1 MLAKDMLF
9 ATLDSSIKSLKIG
22 DHKCLLVDTVGFIR
36 DLPTSLIAAFKS
48 TLDEIVSSDLI
59 LHIRDISD
67 DDLEVQFY
75 EVSKVLEEIG
85 VKKND
90 ERIIEV
96 FNKIDSVER
105 ESNNG
110 FIMENNKI
118 YISATNGVGISSLKN
133 LIQKK
138 VLLSF

>member
-67 DDLEVQFY
+67 DDL
-75 EVSKVLEEIG
+75 K
-85 VKKND
+85 
-90 ERIIEV
+90 
-96 FNKIDSVER
+96 
-105 ESNNG
+105 
-110 FIMENNKI
+110 
-118 YISATNGVGISSLKN
+118 
-133 LIQKK
+133 
-138 VLLSF
+138 